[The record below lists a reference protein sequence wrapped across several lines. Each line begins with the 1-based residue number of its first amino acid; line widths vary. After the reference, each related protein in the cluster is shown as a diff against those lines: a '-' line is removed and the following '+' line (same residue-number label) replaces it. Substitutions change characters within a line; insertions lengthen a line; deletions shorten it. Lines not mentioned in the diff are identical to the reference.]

1 MPYDQL
7 GKILLITGA
16 AIVVLGLLFLL
27 LARFSFL
34 GRLPGDINF
43 SSGNFTCVVPVVSMI
58 LLSILLTVIANVII
72 RLFNR

>member
-27 LARFSFL
+27 LARFSFF